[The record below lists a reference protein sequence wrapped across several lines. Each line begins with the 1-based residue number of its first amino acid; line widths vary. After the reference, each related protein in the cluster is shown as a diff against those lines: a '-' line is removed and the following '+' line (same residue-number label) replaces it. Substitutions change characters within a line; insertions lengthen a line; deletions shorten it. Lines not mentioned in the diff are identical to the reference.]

1 MKKKIIIGIAF
12 ILLIFIGID
21 CVKTYSKHKL
31 KRYLKSQNYSFVTV
45 NGAIANKEEIR
56 AYLGLNLSA
65 FENEDKFAA
74 EVQHIKND
82 IEKYLEDNYHDALP
96 SVPKVKISIL
106 NDDRSGSY
114 VLLSNNA
121 GNTFLE
127 RDGYTSKE
135 LKIECGYIFC
145 SGMNIS
151 SFNCIDGFK
160 YLRFNELKGID
171 YASALNNM
179 KDLQY
184 LEIETKE
191 NLNDIDVNKIKERH
205 PNCIIELREAK

>member
-45 NGAIANKEEIR
+45 NGAITDKNEIR
-56 AYLGLNLSA
+56 VSFGLDLSA
-65 FENEDKFAA
+65 FENEDKFAT
-74 EVQHIKND
+74 EVQRIKND
-82 IEKYLEDNYHDALP
+82 IEKYLDDNYHDALP
-96 SVPKVKISIL
+96 SIPKVKITINNNERADGFL
-106 NDDRSGSY
+106 F
-114 VLLSNNA
+114 LSN
-121 GNTFLE
+121 
-127 RDGYTSKE
+127 YTGSAFQESGEYASKE

-151 SFNCIDGFK
+151 SFSCIDGFK
-160 YLRFNELKGID
+160 NLRFKELKGID

-184 LEIETKE
+184 LEIESKE
-191 NLNDIDVNKIKERH
+191 NLNDIDTDKIKEQH
-205 PNCIIELREAK
+205 PNCKIVLIDAK

>member
-45 NGAIANKEEIR
+45 NGAITDKNEIR
-56 AYLGLNLSA
+56 VSFGLDLSA
-65 FENEDKFAA
+65 FENEDKFAT
-74 EVQHIKND
+74 EVQRIKND
-82 IEKYLEDNYHDALP
+82 IEKYLDDNYHDALP
-96 SVPKVKISIL
+96 SVPKVKITIN
-106 NDDRSGSY
+106 NDERADGFLFLTNY
-114 VLLSNNA
+114 T
-121 GNTFLE
+121 GDTFIV

-151 SFNCIDGFK
+151 SFSCIDGFK
-160 YLRFNELKGID
+160 YLRFKELKGID

-184 LEIETKE
+184 LEIESKE
-191 NLNDIDVNKIKERH
+191 NLNDIDTDKIKEQH
-205 PNCIIELREAK
+205 PNCKIVLIDAK

>member
-12 ILLIFIGID
+12 ILLLLTGID

-45 NGAIANKEEIR
+45 NGAIANKEEVR
-56 AYLGLNLSA
+56 AYLGLDLSA

-82 IEKYLEDNYHDALP
+82 IEKYLDDNYHDALP
-96 SVPKVKISIL
+96 SVPKVKITINNNERADGFL
-106 NDDRSGSY
+106 F
-114 VLLSNNA
+114 LSNYT
-121 GNTFLE
+121 GDTFIV

-151 SFNCIDGFK
+151 SFSCIDGFK